1 MAVEMSREELFA
13 FVAEAK
19 KEQENPDKIKMTRA
33 QLKELLLKGRG
44 ITSEQLKDET
54 KDAVRQQ
61 NWAMRQQLAGEQ
73 AYEEKNKGEAVDP
86 LFGLALA
93 LAAGRGHLGD
103 AHYYA
108 QRRWG
113 EKSKVTKALSVAVPT
128 GAGML
133 VPETLAPEVVELL
146 VAQTVMRKSGAT
158 IIPLVNGQLTMTRQ
172 TGGATAAYLSEGG
185 NIGYSQLAVDQF
197 TLQGHKLGALTA
209 ISTDLLDFQQAG
221 VNVEQMVRRDIVTQ
235 MALREDLAFLE
246 GNGALAT
253 PVGLRNQM
261 TAANAIAMTATPTA
275 VTATTDA
282 ARMENVL
289 DNANIPN
296 TKRGW
301 IMRPAQKNWLSQV
314 REATGALAFPS
325 VQANGTW
332 WGHPIATTTQIT
344 MDAPTTN
351 YIYLAEFPELMIGD
365 AMTMRIDASTEAAY
379 DVSGTMVSPF
389 SRDEAVIR
397 AICMHDF
404 NMRHTGSA
412 CALTGVTW
420 GNV

>member
-1 MAVEMSREELFA
+1 MATEMSREDLL
-13 FVAEAK
+13 AEIKSVKA
-19 KEQENPDKIKMTRA
+19 EQEPETKIKMTRR
-33 QLKELLLKGRG
+33 QLQELLLKSTGKSKE
-44 ITSEQLKDET
+44 TLKEQTVE
-54 KDAVRQQ
+54 AVNQQ
-61 NWAMRQQLAGEQ
+61 NWAMRQQLAGEAAYQQ
-73 AYEEKNKGEAVDP
+73 ANVNEKVDP
-86 LFGLALA
+86 IGGLMIA
-93 LAAGRGHLGD
+93 LAAGKGHIGD
-103 AHYYA
+103 ATVYA
-108 QRRWG
+108 QRKFG
-113 EKSKVTKALSVAVPT
+113 EKSKVFKALNVAVPT

-133 VPETLAPEVVELL
+133 VPETLAPEVIELL
-146 VAQTVMRKSGAT
+146 LAQTVMRKMGCT
-158 IIPLVNGQLTMTRQ
+158 IMPLVNGQLTITRQ

-185 NIGYSQLAVDQF
+185 NIAYSQLAVDQIN
-197 TLQGHKLGALTA
+197 LQGHKLGALTA
-209 ISTDLLDFQQAG
+209 ISTDLLDFATT
-221 VNVEQMVRRDIVTQ
+221 NVDQMVRKDIVNQ
-235 MALREDLAFLE
+235 MALREDLAFIE

-253 PVGLRNQM
+253 PVGLRNTM
-261 TAANAIAMTATPTA
+261 TAANAIAMTAVPTA

-289 DNANIPN
+289 DNANVPN

-351 YIYLAEFPELMIGD
+351 YVYLAEFPELIIGD
-365 AMTMRIDASTEAAY
+365 AMTLRIDASTEAAY

-397 AICMHDF
+397 AISMHDF
-404 NMRHTGSA
+404 NMRHTGAA
-412 CALTGVTW
+412 CALTGCTW